1 MNPQSDVTPPA
12 IFQPASRRGQQ
23 RHRTQL
29 QPHSST
35 FAMEFRVPEPSAPV
49 PASFNRS
56 KQTTMKVIAASLGL
70 LSCVPAIAG
79 FSPAWTT
86 SQPLVPASSTAA
98 AAVAFSPFSSP
109 SSQRSPTSLFMSSR
123 NSSNRDMYTVLG
135 ISRSAD
141 AAEIKSAYRKLAK
154 KYHPDANPGKD
165 TTSEFQE
172 VNRAYEVLS
181 DVDKRKKYDMFGEA
195 GVGSSAASEG
205 GGPYGYGSP
214 FGGGAGF
221 GQEVDLGDIFDTFFG
236 GGGGGGGGPGA
247 GFGARGGGR
256 GGGRRSGPM
265 AGDDLRFDLELDFK
279 KAVFGGEEKV
289 RIRHLETCGTCTGS
303 GVKPGAKVSTCTTC
317 NGVGVTMQVTRT
329 PLGNFQT
336 QQTCPTCR
344 GTGQIVEEYCGT
356 CSGEGTVSKT
366 KQIKVDIP
374 PGVEDGNKLR
384 VRSEGDAG
392 PKGGP
397 PGDLYIFLK
406 VKPDPNFRRE
416 GPEIYS
422 DATISYVDA
431 ILGASLKVP
440 VVDGEVT
447 IKVPPGTQPEQVM
460 RLKGNGAPVLGDAN
474 KRGDHYV
481 TMKIEIPS
489 SISKEEKELIE
500 KLQTLQEKRTGKKTG
515 FFQ

>member
-1 MNPQSDVTPPA
+1 MA
-12 IFQPASRRGQQ
+12 
-23 RHRTQL
+23 
-29 QPHSST
+29 
-35 FAMEFRVPEPSAPV
+35 
-49 PASFNRS
+49 
-56 KQTTMKVIAASLGL
+56 
-70 LSCVPAIAG
+70 
-79 FSPAWTT
+79 FSPMRALYPVSPMKT
-86 SQPLVPASSTAA
+86 SN
-98 AAVAFSPFSSP
+98 FSPFSSSQQTQRT
-109 SSQRSPTSLFMSSR
+109 SSTQLYMSSR
-123 NSSNRDMYTVLG
+123 NNSRDFYSILG
-135 ISRSAD
+135 VTRSAD
-141 AAEIKSAYRKLAK
+141 SKEIKSAYRKLAK

-165 TTSEFQE
+165 TTNEFQE

-181 DVDKRKKYDMFGEA
+181 DDEKRKRYDMFGEA

-205 GGPYGYGSP
+205 GSPYGYGSP
-214 FGGGAGF
+214 FGGAGF
-221 GQEVDLGDIFDTFFG
+221 SQEVDLGDIFDTFFG
-236 GGGGGGGGPGA
+236 GGGPGGPGGA
-247 GFGARGGGR
+247 GFAGGRGARGG
-256 GGGRRSGPM
+256 RRTGPM

-279 KAVFGGEEKV
+279 KAIFGGEEKV

-303 GVKPGAKVSTCTTC
+303 GVKPGAKVNTCSTC

-336 QQTCPTCR
+336 QQTCPSCR
-344 GTGQIVEEYCGT
+344 GTGQKVEEYCGT

-392 PKGGP
+392 PNGGP
-397 PGDLYIFLK
+397 AGDLYIFLK
-406 VKPDPNFRRE
+406 VKSDSNFRRE

-422 DATISYVDA
+422 DASISYVDA

-481 TMKIEIPS
+481 TMKVEIPS
-489 SISKEEKELIE
+489 KISNEEKELVE
-500 KLQTLQEKRTGKKTG
+500 KLQELQEKKAGKKSG

>member
-1 MNPQSDVTPPA
+1 MKA
-12 IFQPASRRGQQ
+12 ALALGIIGAS
-23 RHRTQL
+23 
-29 QPHSST
+29 
-35 FAMEFRVPEPSAPV
+35 
-49 PASFNRS
+49 
-56 KQTTMKVIAASLGL
+56 
-70 LSCVPAIAG
+70 VPAIMG
-79 FSPAWTT
+79 FSPAHT
-86 SQPLVPASSTAA
+86 SQPLTTSTAHTS
-98 AAVAFSPFSSP
+98 AFYTPSPNQ
-109 SSQRSPTSLFMSSR
+109 QRTTSTSLYMSSR
-123 NSSNRDMYTVLG
+123 GGGKDFYNILG
-135 ISRSAD
+135 VSRSAD
-141 AAEIKSAYRKLAK
+141 KAEIKSAYRKLAK

-165 TTSEFQE
+165 TTEQFQE
-172 VNRAYEVLS
+172 VNKVYEVLS
-181 DVDKRKKYDMFGEA
+181 DEDKRKKYDMFGEA

-205 GGPYGYGSP
+205 GYGGYGSP
-214 FGGGAGF
+214 FGGAGF
-221 GQEVDLGDIFDTFFG
+221 SQEVDLGDIFDTFFG
-236 GGGGGGGGPGA
+236 GQGGPGGGGA
-247 GFGARGGGR
+247 GFAGGR
-256 GGGRRSGPM
+256 GGRGGRRAGPV

-289 RIRHLETCGTCTGS
+289 RIRHLETCGTCGGD
-303 GVKPGAKVSTCTTC
+303 GVKPGAKVSTCSVC

-336 QQTCPTCR
+336 QQTCSACR
-344 GTGQIVEEYCGT
+344 GTGQKVEEYCGT

-392 PKGGP
+392 PSGGP
-397 PGDLYIFLK
+397 AGDLYIFLK
-406 VKPDPNFRRE
+406 VKEDKNFRRE

-460 RLKGNGAPVLGDAN
+460 RLKGNGAPVLGDAT
-474 KRGDHYV
+474 KRGDQYV

-489 SISKEEKELIE
+489 KLDKEERELMEQLQALRE
-500 KLQTLQEKRTGKKTG
+500 KKAGKKSG

>member
-1 MNPQSDVTPPA
+1 MKA
-12 IFQPASRRGQQ
+12 FLLALG
-23 RHRTQL
+23 L
-29 QPHSST
+29 
-35 FAMEFRVPEPSAPV
+35 FSAP
-49 PASFNRS
+49 
-56 KQTTMKVIAASLGL
+56 TIM
-70 LSCVPAIAG
+70 G
-79 FSPAWTT
+79 FSPTHI
-86 SQPLVPASSTAA
+86 SQPQTVSPTAYR
-98 AAVAFSPFSSP
+98 P
-109 SSQRSPTSLFMSSR
+109 SFFNTNNNNEQRSQRSSSSSTSLQMSSR
-123 NSSNRDMYTVLG
+123 TGAGKDFYTILG
-135 ISRSAD
+135 VSRSAEGS
-141 AAEIKSAYRKLAK
+141 EIKSAYRKLAK

-165 TTSEFQE
+165 TTTEFQE

-181 DVDKRKKYDMFGEA
+181 DDDKRKKYDMFGEA

-214 FGGGAGF
+214 FGGGGF
-221 GQEVDLGDIFDTFFG
+221 SQEVDLGDIFDTFFG
-236 GGGGGGGGPGA
+236 GGGPGGPAGA
-247 GFGARGGGR
+247 SGFAGGRGGGR

-279 KAVFGGEEKV
+279 KAIFGGEEKV
-289 RIRHLETCGTCTGS
+289 RIRHLETCGTCSGS
-303 GVKPGAKVSTCTTC
+303 GVKPGAKVSTCSVC

-336 QQTCPTCR
+336 QQTCSACR
-344 GTGQIVEEYCGT
+344 GTGQKIEEYCGT

-392 PKGGP
+392 PNGGP
-397 PGDLYIFLK
+397 AGDLYIFLK
-406 VKPDPNFRRE
+406 VKEDKNFRRE

-422 DATISYVDA
+422 DATISYMDA

-460 RLKGNGAPVLGDAN
+460 RLKGNGAPVLGDTN

-489 SISKEEKELIE
+489 NVSKEEKELVE
-500 KLQTLQEKRTGKKTG
+500 KLKELQSKKKTG

>member
-1 MNPQSDVTPPA
+1 MCEDGVVILHNERAERKERDISRFSLSDHTHTRQRNSSMELHATTTA
-12 IFQPASRRGQQ
+12 INNSNQVRMR
-23 RHRTQL
+23 L
-29 QPHSST
+29 L
-35 FAMEFRVPEPSAPV
+35 
-49 PASFNRS
+49 
-56 KQTTMKVIAASLGL
+56 AAVVSLGL
-70 LSCVPAIAG
+70 SCGVVG
-79 FSPAWTT
+79 FAPVSPTT
-86 SQPLVPASSTAA
+86 TYQSSVIITSSPFHASSL
-98 AAVAFSPFSSP
+98 SS
-109 SSQRSPTSLFMSSR
+109 SSQRTSSSSSTSLQMSSR
-123 NSSNRDMYTVLG
+123 TGSSRDFYSILG
-135 ISRSAD
+135 VSRAAD

-154 KYHPDANPGKD
+154 KFHPDANPGKD
-165 TTSEFQE
+165 TTTEFQE

-181 DVDKRKKYDMFGEA
+181 DTDKRKKYDMFGEA

-221 GQEVDLGDIFDTFFG
+221 SQEVDLGDIFDTFFG
-236 GGGGGGGGPGA
+236 GGGGPGA
-247 GFGARGGGR
+247 GFGARGGR
-256 GGGRRSGPM
+256 GGGRRAGPM

-289 RIRHLETCGTCTGS
+289 RIRHLENCGTCSGT

-460 RLKGNGAPVLGDAN
+460 RLKGNGAPVLGDAS

-500 KLQTLQEKRTGKKTG
+500 KLQVLQEKKSGKKTG

>member
-1 MNPQSDVTPPA
+1 MKA
-12 IFQPASRRGQQ
+12 I
-23 RHRTQL
+23 QL
-29 QPHSST
+29 ALSLIG
-35 FAMEFRVPEPSAPV
+35 ASAPAV
-49 PASFNRS
+49 
-56 KQTTMKVIAASLGL
+56 M
-70 LSCVPAIAG
+70 G
-79 FSPAWTT
+79 FSPASTSRPLPTSSPAAIGSPFQTT
-86 SQPLVPASSTAA
+86 LAPNTCGPPSST
-98 AAVAFSPFSSP
+98 
-109 SSQRSPTSLFMSSR
+109 SLHMSSR
-123 NSSNRDMYTVLG
+123 NSSGRDFYSILG
-135 ISRSAD
+135 ISRTAD
-141 AAEIKSAYRKLAK
+141 KAEIKSAYRKLAK

-172 VNRAYEVLS
+172 VNKVYEVLS
-181 DVDKRKKYDMFGEA
+181 DEDKRKKYDMFGEA
-195 GVGSSAASEG
+195 SVGSSAASEG
-205 GGPYGYGSP
+205 GGQYGYGSP

-236 GGGGGGGGPGA
+236 GGGGGPAGPGA
-247 GFGARGGGR
+247 GFAGRGGR
-256 GGGRRSGPM
+256 GGRRSGPM

-279 KAVFGGEEKV
+279 KAIFGGEEKV
-289 RIRHLETCGTCTGS
+289 RIRHLETCDTCDGS

-336 QQTCPTCR
+336 QQTCPDCR
-344 GTGQIVEEYCGT
+344 GTGQKVEEYCGT
-356 CSGEGTVSKT
+356 CSGQGTVSKT

-384 VRSEGDAG
+384 VRGEGDAG
-392 PKGGP
+392 PSGGP
-397 PGDLYIFLK
+397 AGDLYIFLK
-406 VKPDPNFRRE
+406 VKNDPTFRRE

-422 DATISYVDA
+422 DANISYIDA

-440 VVDGEVT
+440 VVDGDVT

-460 RLKGNGAPVLGDAN
+460 RLKGNGAPVLGDAK

-489 SISKEEKELIE
+489 DISKEERELMEQLQALRE
-500 KLQTLQEKRTGKKTG
+500 KKAGKKSG

>member
-1 MNPQSDVTPPA
+1 MKAFVLA
-12 IFQPASRRGQQ
+12 LGLF
-23 RHRTQL
+23 
-29 QPHSST
+29 
-35 FAMEFRVPEPSAPV
+35 SAPII
-49 PASFNRS
+49 
-56 KQTTMKVIAASLGL
+56 M
-70 LSCVPAIAG
+70 G
-79 FSPAWTT
+79 FAPTHI
-86 SQPLVPASSTAA
+86 SQPQTI
-98 AAVAFSPFSSP
+98 SPTDYRP
-109 SSQRSPTSLFMSSR
+109 SFFNTNNNEQQSQRSSSSSTSLKMSSR
-123 NSSNRDMYTVLG
+123 TGAGKDFYTILG
-135 ISRSAD
+135 VSRSAESS
-141 AAEIKSAYRKLAK
+141 EIKSAYRKLAK

-165 TTSEFQE
+165 TTTEFQE

-181 DVDKRKKYDMFGEA
+181 DEDKRKKYDMFGEA

-214 FGGGAGF
+214 FGSGGF
-221 GQEVDLGDIFDTFFG
+221 SQEVDLGDIFDTFFG
-236 GGGGGGGGPGA
+236 GGGPGGPAGA
-247 GFGARGGGR
+247 SGFAGGR
-256 GGGRRSGPM
+256 DGGRGGRRSGPM

-279 KAVFGGEEKV
+279 KAIFGGEEKV
-289 RIRHLETCGTCTGS
+289 RIRHLETCGTCSGS
-303 GVKPGAKVSTCTTC
+303 GVKPGAKVSTCPVC

-336 QQTCPTCR
+336 QQTCSACR
-344 GTGQIVEEYCGT
+344 GTGQKIEEYCGT

-392 PKGGP
+392 PNGGP
-397 PGDLYIFLK
+397 AGDLYIFLK
-406 VKPDPNFRRE
+406 VKEDKNFRRE

-422 DATISYVDA
+422 DATISYMDA

-460 RLKGNGAPVLGDAN
+460 RLKGNGAPVLGDTN

-489 SISKEEKELIE
+489 NVSKEEKELVE
-500 KLQTLQEKRTGKKTG
+500 KLRELQSKKKTG